1 MKKIILTLS
10 IIISAISHSIAQT
23 NDIAILRTNTEKIRV
38 SVNGAISEE
47 EIPLSDYQS
56 DTLRIPIIV
65 NPLNFTIYSDIDS
78 IKTQI
83 PINTE
88 FTFKIQKKDR
98 YPFVLIIRNGI
109 EIEQINFDS
118 INKNTDLHF
127 AYESGLNNSY
137 LEKLKANYP
146 IDSIASTA
154 KNDFEKVKTIASWV
168 HGLWEHDG
176 YNTPKQNDALYILN
190 EVKAGQR
197 FRCVE
202 YGIVTTACLNAIG
215 LPSRTLSLKTKN
227 AESTPSGAGHVV
239 MEVFLKDMNK
249 WIMVD
254 PQWDA
259 IPWSKGKPLNA
270 VEFQKAITDK
280 CDIEILTNNKELNKY
295 QYEAWIYSYLYY
307 FSYKFDNRENI
318 PKDKRITINDKS
330 ELMLVPKGAKKP
342 TIFQRK
348 FPIDY
353 CLYTNSILDFYRSPI

>member
-1 MKKIILTLS
+1 MRKIILTLS

-23 NDIAILRTNTEKIRV
+23 NDIAILRTSTEKIRV

-47 EIPLSDYQS
+47 EIPLSEYQS

-88 FTFKIQKKDR
+88 FTFRIQKKDM

-154 KNDFEKVKTIASWV
+154 KNDLEKERRVWR
-168 HGLWEHDG
+168 
-176 YNTPKQNDALYILN
+176 P
-190 EVKAGQR
+190 
-197 FRCVE
+197 
-202 YGIVTTACLNAIG
+202 
-215 LPSRTLSLKTKN
+215 
-227 AESTPSGAGHVV
+227 
-239 MEVFLKDMNK
+239 
-249 WIMVD
+249 
-254 PQWDA
+254 
-259 IPWSKGKPLNA
+259 
-270 VEFQKAITDK
+270 
-280 CDIEILTNNKELNKY
+280 
-295 QYEAWIYSYLYY
+295 EA
-307 FSYKFDNRENI
+307 
-318 PKDKRITINDKS
+318 PHC
-330 ELMLVPKGAKKP
+330 G
-342 TIFQRK
+342 
-348 FPIDY
+348 
-353 CLYTNSILDFYRSPI
+353 